1 MSNVSNCQRVKVWS
15 FRKLVRLFLAV
26 FVFWR
31 RRISCMKVSQEDPS
45 NNQEAQV
52 TQVTQETHPGNASFS
67 TQQWE
72 NSEKFCKIPKWAQL
86 EFWQNNP
93 LDKEQK
99 KYPVLWPKCVLALKS
114 TNICRPKKGKLKWWQ
129 KDEIKYWNWTKWD
142 VKLNKS
148 KNHEN
153 MNEWIF
159 KITWWYINWKD
170 TIASNIHNERNEE
183 RDDLSL
189 KLKRNHLNEP
199 WFGPKLTRK
208 QLKDEVTYDLKNIEG
223 KLKREKK
230 DLNWSLKQI
239 RINLAPSVFL
249 RHFWVYLSSQIL
261 FHIF

>member
-31 RRISCMKVSQEDPS
+31 RRISSMKVSQEDPS

-99 KYPVLWPKCVLALKS
+99 KYPVLWPKCVLAHEYMSPQKRETKMMTKRWNQILKL
-114 TNICRPKKGKLKWWQ
+114 NQMRR
-129 KDEIKYWNWTKWD
+129 EIKQIK
-142 VKLNKS
+142 
-148 KNHEN
+148 
-153 MNEWIF
+153 
-159 KITWWYINWKD
+159 
-170 TIASNIHNERNEE
+170 
-183 RDDLSL
+183 
-189 KLKRNHLNEP
+189 EP
-199 WFGPKLTRK
+199 WKY
-208 QLKDEVTYDLKNIEG
+208 EWV
-223 KLKREKK
+223 
-230 DLNWSLKQI
+230 
-239 RINLAPSVFL
+239 NL
-249 RHFWVYLSSQIL
+249 
-261 FHIF
+261 